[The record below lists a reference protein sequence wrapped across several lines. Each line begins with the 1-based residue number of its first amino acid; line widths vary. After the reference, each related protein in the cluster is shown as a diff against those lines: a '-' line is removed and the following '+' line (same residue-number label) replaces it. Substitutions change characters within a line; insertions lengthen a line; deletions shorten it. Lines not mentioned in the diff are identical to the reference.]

1 MARVAADPSADLGM
15 VRNPSSVLHAVL
27 ALLALLALLARL
39 TATVLAIYKPG
50 GMTPYGRR
58 AQRGSR

>member
-15 VRNPSSVLHAVL
+15 VRNPSSVLHAV
-27 ALLALLALLARL
+27 LALLALLARL